1 MDKTLLLINIIGG
14 IIVIYFYYIYLS
26 DLIEKNISMDKLWAN
41 ITGGYRNIYILSMLL
56 CVISYLYI
64 IYYLIFI
71 DKEKHTLVLWG
82 SILFFMG
89 AILWTP
95 FLYHYFINNMEKIY
109 IYLALCLTSI
119 GIILLFI
126 YLMNKGNMISKIC
139 IGIFLF
145 HILILDNL
153 IWSIKFESI

>member
-1 MDKTLLLINIIGG
+1 
-14 IIVIYFYYIYLS
+14 
-26 DLIEKNISMDKLWAN
+26 
-41 ITGGYRNIYILSMLL
+41 MLL